1 MRRKP
6 CLLRSTWP
14 EEEEEK
20 NDLNGGGGGGGARNA
35 PPQKVTLLNRMEVR
49 RRMDSITLSKILA
62 LDECRS
68 KEEYDEYRRELG
80 EFSVDD
86 ADKSAK
92 EEETLEKEEE
102 VKNKKKEEEAM
113 LDDLLDDDD

>member
-14 EEEEEK
+14 EEEEK
-20 NDLNGGGGGGGARNA
+20 NDLNGGGGGGARDA
-35 PPQKVTLLNRMEVR
+35 PPQKVTLLNRVEVR
-49 RRMDSITLSKILA
+49 RRLHSIPLSKILA

-80 EFSVDD
+80 EFSVDY

-92 EEETLEKEEE
+92 EEETLEKEEEE

>member
-1 MRRKP
+1 MMRRKP

-14 EEEEEK
+14 EAEEEEK
-20 NDLNGGGGGGGARNA
+20 NDLNGGARDA

-49 RRMDSITLSKILA
+49 RRVHSIPLSKILA

-68 KEEYDEYRRELG
+68 KEEYEEYRRELG
-80 EFSVDD
+80 EFSIDD

>member
-1 MRRKP
+1 MTRRKP
-6 CLLRSTWP
+6 CLLRFTWP
-14 EEEEEK
+14 EEEEK
-20 NDLNGGGGGGGARNA
+20 NDLNGGGGGGGGARDA

-49 RRMDSITLSKILA
+49 RRMHSIPLSQILA

-80 EFSVDD
+80 EFSIDD

-102 VKNKKKEEEAM
+102 AM

>member
-14 EEEEEK
+14 EEEEK
-20 NDLNGGGGGGGARNA
+20 NDLNGGARDA

-49 RRMDSITLSKILA
+49 RRVHSIPLSKILA

-80 EFSVDD
+80 EFSIDD

-102 VKNKKKEEEAM
+102 AM

>member
-1 MRRKP
+1 MMRRKP

-14 EEEEEK
+14 EEEEK
-20 NDLNGGGGGGGARNA
+20 NDLNGGGGGGARDA
-35 PPQKVTLLNRMEVR
+35 PQKVTLLNRMEVR
-49 RRMDSITLSKILA
+49 RRMHSIPLSKILA
-62 LDECRS
+62 LDECRT
-68 KEEYDEYRRELG
+68 KEEYDEYRRVLG

-102 VKNKKKEEEAM
+102 V
-113 LDDLLDDDD
+113 